1 MRVLRVYPMANDAR
15 MRRRDLALAELGVE
29 TAIVAPDAYG
39 PDWAPTPIEPELR
52 HWRSRLLNRNSIP
65 LHLWDPRALRRAVRE
80 FDPDLVDVHE
90 ECYFPAGAQ
99 AVRAAGDRPVTMF
112 AAQNISKRYPAV
124 IRRLRRHVFTRVRAF
139 YPCSNE
145 AARVLKAWGFRGR
158 VEVIPYGVEDELFE
172 VRPVGDRVGF
182 VGSLVPQKGIA
193 DLLSFGPRLLCVG
206 SGPLAA
212 DVLSVG
218 GEVVVARSPEELA
231 GQLRRMGVLVM
242 PSRTLPHL
250 KEQFGRA
257 AVEAMAAGVPVV
269 AYDSGALGE
278 VIGDTGVLVP
288 EGDRDGLVGAI
299 ELLLDHPD
307 GLGERGRARAWQRY
321 RWRTVAEQMV
331 GMYREALAAG

>member
-1 MRVLRVYPMANDAR
+1 MANDAR

-29 TAIVAPDAYG
+29 TAIVAPYAYG
-39 PDWAPTPIEPELR
+39 PDWAPSPIEPQLR

-65 LHLWDPRALRRAVRE
+65 LHLWDPRVLRRAVRE

-90 ECYFPAGAQ
+90 ECYFPAAVQ
-99 AVRAAGDRPVTMF
+99 AVRAAEDRPVTMF
-112 AAQNISKRYPAV
+112 AAQNIAKRYPSV
-124 IRRLRRHVFTRVRAF
+124 IRRLRRHVFRRVLAF
-139 YPCSNE
+139 YPCSTG
-145 AARVLKAWGFRGR
+145 AAQVLETWGYRGR
-158 VEVIPYGVEDELFE
+158 VGVIPYGVEDELFE

-212 DVLSVG
+212 DVRAAG
-218 GEVVVARSPEELA
+218 GEVVVARSSDELA
-231 GQLRRMGVLVM
+231 HQLGRMGVLVM

-269 AYDSGALGE
+269 AYDSGSLAE
-278 VIGDTGVLVP
+278 VIGGAGVLVT
-288 EGDRDGLVGAI
+288 EGDRGRLVRAV
-299 ELLLDHPD
+299 ESLLDGPA
-307 GLGERGRARAWQRY
+307 GLGERGRARAWERY
-321 RWRTVAEQMV
+321 RWGRVAEQMT
-331 GMYREALAAG
+331 GMYREAIASG